1 MKCAKYFVN
10 NALECKNFWQ
20 SFWPLPPRKMLQKN
34 PLSKFFPLLR
44 KISLFRPQILPLLCK
59 NLAIRGPF
67 STVPALGLAKIP
79 LISTPGALEPSRK
92 LLLGCS
98 FSNSANL
105 STFILFCIKVR
116 LLLFVFPL

>member
-1 MKCAKYFVN
+1 MMHF
-10 NALECKNFWQ
+10 ECKTFGK
-20 SFWPLPPRKMLQKN
+20 FWPLSPSENASKKSLIKVFPTQRKV
-34 PLSKFFPLLR
+34 
-44 KISLFRPQILPLLCK
+44 SLFRPQILPLLCK

-67 STVPALGLAKIP
+67 STVPALGIAKIP

-105 STFILFCIKVR
+105 STFILFCTKVR
-116 LLLFVFPL
+116 LFCLFFPL